1 MQRCRISYREAVVPE
16 DVPAYQPSVAQ
27 ASMPVTNLADHD
39 VNMGDPD
46 VADADSDIAGLYP
59 DVPMVATPTSSYAGK
74 RSHSDM
80 EPTGA
85 TTATA
90 FTISEPRHHQGEPDP
105 PKKQKSSRGGTPS
118 SRTSQ
123 RSTVKGDKTNAVAMV
138 AIQNSI
144 SHLSDTLV
152 ATLSNTDESRVADE
166 RRRALQILQYE
177 EEGLTI
183 DEKVALAHIFEN
195 RPGVTATY
203 LNFTGEMRRAYM
215 LSLLTGKHSA
225 VQAQPNL

>member
-1 MQRCRISYREAVVPE
+1 MRPFRNTGWKYYAKMQDILPRGSSARGRT
-16 DVPAYQPSVAQ
+16 AYQPSVAQ
-27 ASMPVTNLADHD
+27 ASMPVTNLADHN

-152 ATLSNTDESRVADE
+152 ATLSNTDESLV
-166 RRRALQILQYE
+166 
-177 EEGLTI
+177 GLLM
-183 DEKVALAHIFEN
+183 KG
-195 RPGVTATY
+195 GVHY
-203 LNFTGEMRRAYM
+203 RSCSMMRRA
-215 LSLLTGKHSA
+215 
-225 VQAQPNL
+225 